1 MRAQLG
7 EQTFDLRPGM
17 LLHMPLGVAHGF
29 KNVTDKPARLM
40 LTYAPG
46 GFERLF
52 LEFGKPAQRS
62 DTTPAVFTKDEVQ
75 RAIAASEKYGIF
87 RERK

>member
-1 MRAQLG
+1 
-7 EQTFDLRPGM
+7 M
-17 LLHMPLGVAHGF
+17 LLHMPLGVPHGF
-29 KNVTDKPARLM
+29 KNVTDKPARML

-46 GFERLF
+46 GFEKLF
-52 LEFGKPAQRS
+52 LEFGKPARRG

-75 RAIAASEKYGIF
+75 RALAASEKYGVY